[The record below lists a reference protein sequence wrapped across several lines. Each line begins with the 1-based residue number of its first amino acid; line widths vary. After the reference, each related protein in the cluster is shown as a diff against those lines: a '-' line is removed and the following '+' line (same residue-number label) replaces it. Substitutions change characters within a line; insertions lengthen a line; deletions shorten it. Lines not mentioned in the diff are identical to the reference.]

1 MVMKIIQLIVA
12 VLVVVNTI
20 DGQEESSRIRRI
32 EVIGYAES
40 EVVPD
45 EIFYTIEL
53 KEYKIGRD
61 IIKIDELEKKFSAIL
76 NKYEI
81 EKGQISQGGNTSR
94 KYRIKRKKEEVL
106 KTKYYTIKFSGIEEL
121 NNFAKDVEQIPIEQG
136 YISNVDHSMFSEL
149 EESVKIS
156 AIKNAKSR
164 ATKLLGAID
173 SKIGKVLEV
182 SEVLE
187 NDYKNYL
194 IRNYYNAQNYMKKL
208 ESGMMSPMSLDDI
221 EIKKLKLTTTIRVVF
236 EIE

>member
-106 KTKYYTIKFSGIEEL
+106 KTKYYL
-121 NNFAKDVEQIPIEQG
+121 QI
-136 YISNVDHSMFSEL
+136 IS
-149 EESVKIS
+149 
-156 AIKNAKSR
+156 
-164 ATKLLGAID
+164 
-173 SKIGKVLEV
+173 V
-182 SEVLE
+182 SLF
-187 NDYKNYL
+187 
-194 IRNYYNAQNYMKKL
+194 
-208 ESGMMSPMSLDDI
+208 
-221 EIKKLKLTTTIRVVF
+221 VF
-236 EIE
+236 VS